1 MKFEIIVLKLLG
13 EGGAKETR
21 PNTKTKPFLLYI
33 LKELSSTDSNLKH
46 FTVKLTP
53 TSYDYYSALYPE
65 MAIIQVGG
73 GKTRHREG
81 EDRVQNS
88 IISMGHLVN
97 TIN

>member
-1 MKFEIIVLKLLG
+1 MKFEIIVITLLG
-13 EGGAKETR
+13 EDGAKETR